1 MMRGAVT
8 ALRRRADRQVKIAAG
23 GTGEAAIAAR
33 IAESCWRT
41 RWHARQLG
49 TYLAS
54 FDADR
59 LTCAT
64 L

>member
-33 IAESCWRT
+33 IAEV
-41 RWHARQLG
+41 L
-49 TYLAS
+49 LADEMACS
-54 FDADR
+54 SVGDISR
-59 LTCAT
+59 VI
-64 L
+64 